1 MSKKVIISTVILI
14 FTIGCTAL
22 FFVLTQP
29 AVSPLHSQLQ
39 TQLQRLIHAEPSTHS
54 STTQPST
61 TPVENTA
68 STPSATIVDESTP
81 VDKNPNHENLNHENQ
96 SNPNQS
102 DANPPDSVQHAPS
115 SIVQP
120 PVKALTEVQLLTERD
135 WISADGLYFLNLY
148 TGKWNPNGTLFYL
161 IKRGGV
167 SFEGFQKGLE
177 IKLKSF
183 NPELSYEATPEYQLQ
198 GTLDI
203 TQNRFLTTMINHYE
217 NTTRKVTFK
226 PAIPVDHRPL
236 LNFKFY
242 GVEDPE
248 WHRAWI
254 TKIEVIDK
262 RNHDAVKQT
271 LTGFKANDYA
281 VYYADLDYDGYFDL
295 ILDVGERVED
305 DVMLFFRYDPAA
317 QKFIK
322 STQWDHLDGRPT
334 RYPQKQQLNFG
345 QGILYQKMPDG
356 QWKQVPCC
364 YAD

>member
-1 MSKKVIISTVILI
+1 MSKKVIISIVILI
-14 FTIGCTAL
+14 FTIGCIAL

-39 TQLQRLIHAEPSTHS
+39 TQLQRLIHAEPSTQS
-54 STTQPST
+54 SITQPTT

-68 STPSATIVDESTP
+68 GTPSATIVDESTP
-81 VDKNPNHENLNHENQ
+81 KDANPN
-96 SNPNQS
+96 PS
-102 DANPPDSVQHAPS
+102 DANTSDSKQHAPS
-115 SIVQP
+115 SADQL
-120 PVKALTEVQLLTERD
+120 PVKALTEVKLITERD

-148 TGKWNPNGTLFYL
+148 TGQWNPNGTVFYL
-161 IKRGGV
+161 TKRGGV

-183 NPELSYEATPEYQLQ
+183 NPELSYEATPEYQIQ

-203 TQNRFLTTMINHYE
+203 TQNRFLATMINHYE
-217 NTTRKVTFK
+217 NTTRKVIFN

-242 GVEDPE
+242 GVEDHE
-248 WHRAWI
+248 QYRTWI

-262 RNHDAVKQT
+262 RNQDAVKQT

-281 VYYADLDYDGYFDL
+281 VSYTDLDYDGYFDL

-305 DVMLFFRYDPAA
+305 DVMLFFRYDPT
-317 QKFIK
+317 QQQFIK

-345 QGILYQKMPDG
+345 QGILYQKMSNG

>member
-1 MSKKVIISTVILI
+1 MSKKVIISTIILI

-22 FFVLTQP
+22 FFLFTQP

-39 TQLQRLIHAEPSTHS
+39 TQLQRLIHAEPSTQS
-54 STTQPST
+54 SITHPTT
-61 TPVENTA
+61 TPIENTA
-68 STPSATIVDESTP
+68 ATPSATSIDESTP
-81 VDKNPNHENLNHENQ
+81 VDKNPDFENQ

-102 DANPPDSVQHAPS
+102 DANSPDSTQHAPS
-115 SIVQP
+115 SIDQQ
-120 PVKALTEVQLLTERD
+120 PVKALTEVKLITERD

-148 TGKWNPNGTLFYL
+148 TGQWNPNGTLFYL
-161 IKRGGV
+161 TKRGGV

-183 NPELSYEATPEYQLQ
+183 NPELSYEATPEYQIQ

-203 TQNRFLTTMINHYE
+203 TQNRFLATMINHYE
-217 NTTRKVTFK
+217 NTTRKVIFN

-242 GVEDPE
+242 GVEDHE
-248 WHRAWI
+248 QYRAWI

-262 RNHDAVKQT
+262 RNQDAVKQT

-281 VYYADLDYDGYFDL
+281 VSYTDLDYDGYFDL

-305 DVMLFFRYDPAA
+305 DVMLFFRYDPT
-317 QKFIK
+317 QQQFVK
-322 STQWDHLDGRPT
+322 STQWDHLDGQPT

-364 YAD
+364 YVD

>member
-1 MSKKVIISTVILI
+1 MSKKVIISTIILI

-22 FFVLTQP
+22 FFLFTQP

-39 TQLQRLIHAEPSTHS
+39 TQLQRLIHAEPSTQS
-54 STTQPST
+54 SITHPTT
-61 TPVENTA
+61 TPIENTA
-68 STPSATIVDESTP
+68 ATPSATSIDESTP
-81 VDKNPNHENLNHENQ
+81 VDKNPDFENQ

-102 DANPPDSVQHAPS
+102 DANSPDSTQHAPS
-115 SIVQP
+115 SIDQQ
-120 PVKALTEVQLLTERD
+120 PVKALTGVKLITERD

-161 IKRGGV
+161 TKRGGV

-183 NPELSYEATPEYQLQ
+183 NPELSYEATPEYQIQ

-203 TQNRFLTTMINHYE
+203 TQNRFLATMINHYE

-242 GVEDPE
+242 GVEDHE
-248 WHRAWI
+248 QYRAWI

-262 RNHDAVKQT
+262 RNQDAVKQT

-305 DVMLFFRYDPAA
+305 DVMLFFRYDPT
-317 QKFIK
+317 QQQFVK
-322 STQWDHLDGRPT
+322 STQWDHLDGQPT